1 MELLLKG
8 YLYSKGEIPPRTHQ
22 LLRLQTE
29 AAGHG
34 LQLKGF
40 EEELASLSEY
50 YFESRYP
57 DEFVF
62 ELNSEQVAKKA
73 LAAAD
78 RISAAILKQF

>member
-1 MELLLKG
+1 M
-8 YLYSKGEIPPRTHQ
+8 
-22 LLRLQTE
+22 
-29 AAGHG
+29 
-34 LQLKGF
+34 QLKGF